1 MLLTFLLSLLK
12 RLPSFPPLA
21 SKEELV
27 LVLRENVLG
36 VERDDW
42 EEEGG
47 DFWSCMDAD
56 AVSDFESGG

>member
-1 MLLTFLLSLLK
+1 
-12 RLPSFPPLA
+12 LA